1 MVRRSRL
8 RVATSSQH
16 ADRKKEVAMRHR
28 ARVQGSA
35 SSGSGAVDP
44 SCCVAEIMGTD
55 LFTLTPDTVVAS
67 ALRLATSKRIR
78 HFLVIEDGNLTGIVC
93 QSDLRHARHSS
104 LVSACMKTPVL
115 CIGPETTVQD
125 AAEIMEQ
132 NAVGCL
138 PVVTGA
144 FLVGMITRDRLS
156 KLTGKEVRS
165 TPPPSAEPLEDLLD
179 EAPDDSTCAACGRET
194 TVKPYL
200 RSGMLSL
207 CKDCAALMPASD
219 PKP

>member
-1 MVRRSRL
+1 
-8 RVATSSQH
+8 
-16 ADRKKEVAMRHR
+16 MRQR
-28 ARVQGSA
+28 AQRAS

-44 SCCVAEIMGTD
+44 SCCVAEVMGTD

-67 ALRLATSKRIR
+67 ALRLSAAKRIR

-93 QSDLRHARHSS
+93 QSDLRQARDSS
-104 LVSACMKTPVL
+104 LVGTCMKTPVL

-125 AAEIMEQ
+125 AADIMEQ

-165 TPPPSAEPLEDLLD
+165 TPSGDVSLEDVLA

-219 PKP
+219 PKPAN